1 MEKLRYNINLIK
13 ELAWAD
19 FKLKY
24 YGSVLG
30 LLWSFL
36 KPFLMLLILY
46 IVFSEFINV
55 GIENFHIYI
64 LLGLVLWNF
73 FSDTTK
79 DSMSSIRGKS
89 QIIQN
94 TKISGVTVV
103 LSTCL
108 HSLMTFLVNFGIFM
122 IVFLALGFTP
132 TISALTMIYIILIYI
147 VFVVGVSHFVTIL
160 NMRFTD
166 FGHMWDV
173 FLQLL
178 FWATPI
184 VYSVDFVP
192 ESYVKFFL
200 LNPVARIIIDSRNS
214 LMYNFFPEIK
224 QLAIT
229 TVIVLSIFMLS
240 IFIFRRY
247 YRRLVD
253 DI

>member
-1 MEKLRYNINLIK
+1 MNKLEYNINLIK

-24 YGSVLG
+24 YGSILG
-30 LLWSFL
+30 LFWSFL

-46 IVFSEFINV
+46 VVFSKFINV
-55 GIENFHIYI
+55 GIENFHIYL
-64 LLGLVLWNF
+64 LLGIMFWNF

-79 DSMSSIRGKS
+79 DSMRSIKGKS

-94 TKISGVTVV
+94 TKISGVTVI

-108 HSLMTFLVNFGIFM
+108 HSVMTFFVNLGIFF
-122 IVFLALGFTP
+122 IAYFLLGFSLSL
-132 TISALTMIYIILIYI
+132 SAITLLYLIILHII
-147 VFVVGVSHFVTIL
+147 LVVGVSHFVSLL

-178 FWATPI
+178 FWGTPI
-184 VYSVDFVP
+184 VYSQNFVP
-192 ESYVKFFL
+192 EAYIKLFL
-200 LNPVARIIIDSRNS
+200 LNPVARIIIDARNS
-214 LMYNFFPEIK
+214 VMYQFFPEAK

-229 TVIVLSIFMLS
+229 TVIVLSIFVISLY
-240 IFIFRRY
+240 IFRKY
-247 YRRLVD
+247 YKGLVD
-253 DI
+253 RI